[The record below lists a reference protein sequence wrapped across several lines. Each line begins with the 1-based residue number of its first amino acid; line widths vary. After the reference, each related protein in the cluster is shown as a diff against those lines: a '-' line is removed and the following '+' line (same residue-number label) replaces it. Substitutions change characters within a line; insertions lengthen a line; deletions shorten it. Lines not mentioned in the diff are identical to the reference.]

1 MAEDIYHIPAL
12 LEPTLDGLNIKK
24 NGIYVD
30 VTLGGAGHTRA
41 ILDRLGPNG
50 RLFSFDQDI
59 EAIERAPHD
68 PRLTTVHSNFCY
80 LLNFMDFYGV
90 DGKVDGILADLG
102 VSFHHFDDA
111 TRGFSFRADGP
122 LDMRMNPDARLSA
135 ADIVANADE
144 DKLTEIFRIYGELK
158 QARRIAHRLIDLR
171 SASPVTTTG
180 QLTEAVA
187 PLLNPAREK
196 KELAQVFQALR
207 IEVNSEM
214 NVLATLLSSS
224 LATLT
229 PGGRLA
235 IITYHSLEDRMVKN
249 FMRTG
254 TITGREE
261 KDFFGNTAS
270 PIRPL
275 TSKPVVPD
283 DEEIERN
290 PRSRSAKLRIGVKL

>member
-171 SASPVTTTG
+171 SVSPVTTTD

>member
-171 SASPVTTTG
+171 SVSPVTTTG